1 MITISI
7 TEYNEKKTRETLAK
21 LAADINANINADI
34 YELLGCET
42 SDLTSYYAKDCL
54 EELKKL
60 SAFLIP
66 QNGGKLEEAYA
77 AGDYFHIKISKIK
90 ATRRVIINTKDQQTS
105 LKIVNNIL
113 NNPVLKGSLVSMK
126 FFAKAPGSP
135 KVRLKYDKVVLYFH
149 ETGEPNIGKV
159 FDIMNPGDT
168 SGEIS
173 AFYDLWT
180 QEENGKALN
189 YIGTGI
195 ETDPKVSFTM
205 QREQEIL
212 EFMPYFIKEKCT
224 IDEFVNGCYGYVTK
238 CIQEKTE

>member
-1 MITISI
+1 MITISV

-21 LAADINANINADI
+21 LVADIYADI

-42 SDLTSYYAKDCL
+42 SDVTSYYAKDCL

-60 SAFLIP
+60 SAILIP

-77 AGDYFHIKISKIK
+77 AGDYFHIVLNEAKE

-113 NNPVLKGSLVSMK
+113 NNPVLKDSLMSMK

-135 KVRLKYDKVVLYFH
+135 KEKLKYDKVVLYFH

-159 FDIMNPGDT
+159 FDTMSPGDT

-195 ETDPKVSFTM
+195 EIDPDVSFTE

-212 EFMPYFIKEKCT
+212 GYMRYFIKEKCS